1 MTKCKLLN
9 IHPPPHGADTHN
21 DVCRRHY
28 QGRPGLR
35 HRQDSGKIVAR
46 NSPAG
51 NYHDAKAMIPIQY
64 KIIQRFLQRDPTVD
78 HQDPDTAE
86 KLRKALFTSVN
97 SKTSQIDVTGP
108 IPIIQDIT
116 APDTF
121 IELSWSSSLN

>member
-1 MTKCKLLN
+1 
-9 IHPPPHGADTHN
+9 
-21 DVCRRHY
+21 
-28 QGRPGLR
+28 
-35 HRQDSGKIVAR
+35 
-46 NSPAG
+46 
-51 NYHDAKAMIPIQY
+51 MIPIQY

-78 HQDPDTAE
+78 HQDPEFPDTAE

>member
-1 MTKCKLLN
+1 M
-9 IHPPPHGADTHN
+9 
-21 DVCRRHY
+21 
-28 QGRPGLR
+28 
-35 HRQDSGKIVAR
+35 AR

-64 KIIQRFLQRDPTVD
+64 KIIQRFVQRDPTVD
-78 HQDPDTAE
+78 HQDPDAAE

-121 IELSWSSSLN
+121 IELTTPDGVYYKSHGVYYKSPRRRKPSPRST